1 MGSKTSRAKR
11 PLETMLPTSLKTKAA
26 IVPGIPQDIIEEI
39 LDHLGGDLVI
49 SLRARP
55 LQSCALVSKS
65 WVQPCRHHLF
75 RTIFFTSVSVAR
87 WLETFPVPEESPVHY
102 VRSLLLS
109 FDERIGVPEDIFEY
123 VPWFT
128 NVVVVAFGGSNNFQ
142 SLWTPSYLRLPQS
155 ATSLR
160 IRANALTLP

>member
-1 MGSKTSRAKR
+1 MGSKTSKAKR
-11 PLETMLPTSLKTKAA
+11 LLETILPTSLKTKTA
-26 IVPGIPQDIIEEI
+26 IVPRIPQDIIEET
-39 LDHLGGDLVI
+39 LDHLGGDLAI
-49 SLRARP
+49 GLRARP

-65 WVQPCRHHLF
+65 WVQSCRRHLF
-75 RTIFFTSVSVAR
+75 RTIFFISVSVAR
-87 WLETFPVPEESPVHY
+87 WLETFPVPEESPAHY
-102 VRSLLLS
+102 VRSPLLS
-109 FDERIGVPEDIFEY
+109 FDERIGVPEDLFEY

-155 ATSLR
+155 ATSLS